1 MTIVQKQ
8 TSPKKRGARNGAS
21 QRLKGSPR
29 IARIPTNSKERGH
42 RTRGDRRRAV
52 TPPEGRRKEV
62 AGSPGAYGATKEEK
76 RKEGAGAHKGER
88 DGQHQAVKGQ
98 GDAMHAGRQNLLV
111 LTRGRS
117 TGKSAR
123 EFLAGVELARAR

>member
-1 MTIVQKQ
+1 MPAVT
-8 TSPKKRGARNGAS
+8 AA
-21 QRLKGSPR
+21 
-29 IARIPTNSKERGH
+29 
-42 RTRGDRRRAV
+42 RAV
-52 TPPEGRRKEV
+52 TPGPFPFPKGGRREV
-62 AGSPGAYGATKEEK
+62 AGRPGGYGAKGEEK
-76 RKEGAGAHKGER
+76 RKEAAGAHKGER
-88 DGQHQAVKGQ
+88 EGQQQAVKGQ